1 MIPDD
6 AQTQLEIRCRQA
18 VEELL
23 AGEYLSV
30 FKGRG
35 IEFEDVRPYEPGDEV
50 RSMDWK
56 VTARTGEPHVKR
68 FIEERDLTVY
78 LLLDLSASAQFG
90 SQSATKFDA
99 CVELAALIGYSA
111 IANHDRVGLILF
123 AESVEHHLPP
133 AKGLLHLSR
142 LLYEARHHQPLST
155 GTRLAAPLDFLL
167 HVAKKRAVVF
177 LLSDF
182 LDPGFQEP
190 LQIAAARHDVIAI
203 SIVDRRE
210 NHLVPGSLL
219 RVRDAETGTLTWLD
233 AGDPRFRHDFAA
245 ASAGEMRQRTAR
257 IEEAGVDHFEL
268 VVGSDYAGA
277 LHAFLQAR
285 LQAR

>member
-1 MIPDD
+1 MIPDH

-50 RSMDWK
+50 RSIDWK
-56 VTARTGEPHVKR
+56 VTARTGELHVKR

-78 LLLDLSASAQFG
+78 LLIDVSGSTDFG
-90 SQSATKFDA
+90 SQEATKMDA

-111 IANHDRVGLILF
+111 ISNHDRVGLILF
-123 AESVEHHLPP
+123 SDIMEHHLPP

-142 LLYEARHHQPLST
+142 LLYEARHHEPQSS
-155 GTRLAAPLDFLL
+155 GTRVAAPLDFLM
-167 HVAKKRAVVF
+167 HVAKKPAVVF

-182 LDPGFQEP
+182 LDPHFQEP
-190 LQIAAARHDVIAI
+190 LQIAAARHDVIA
-203 SIVDRRE
+203 VCVTDRRE
-210 NHLVPGSLL
+210 AELAPGGLL
-219 RVRDAETGTLTWLD
+219 RLRDAESGRIECLD
-233 AGDPRFRHDFAA
+233 TSDPGFREQFADRAGQAA
-245 ASAGEMRQRTAR
+245 RLRTAQFD
-257 IEEAGVDHFEL
+257 EAGVDHFEL
-268 VVGSDYAGA
+268 SVGTDYVGA
-277 LHAFLQAR
+277 LHAFLQGR
-285 LQAR
+285 LQAH